1 MPTKMKPKLHLDK
14 GALFRQLGY
23 EPHVGQSKVHR
34 SRAKRRVLAC
44 GSRWG
49 KSLCAAMEA
58 VAAALVPRKRSM
70 GWVVAPTLELAD
82 KVFREIVILAAEH
95 LKHRIVELKQ
105 HEKKLVLYNLGG
117 GLSEVRGKTA
127 DNPVSLLGE
136 GLDWLIVDECS
147 RLKPEVWTSFLSQRL
162 IDKDG
167 WALLISTPKGKGWF
181 YEMWRR
187 GQGRDP
193 MYESWNA
200 PSWQNPHLRLDLIE
214 AERERLP
221 ERVFAQELGGQFIEG
236 AGAVFRYV
244 REAARGEELGYVRGD
259 SYYAGLDLAR
269 VEDYTVLLILDERKR
284 VVYVDRFTKLD
295 WAHQVERIRQGLE
308 GFGNPT
314 VLVDS
319 TGAGE
324 PVFEQLLR
332 AGCSAKP
339 YPFTMKS
346 KVALVDNLSLMLEK
360 RELTLPRA
368 DLCPELVDELESF
381 EYRITDQGHWKTGAV
396 GGAHD
401 DLVMALALAAWQ
413 VSEMNRVSWA
423 ETTLDGDIISAS
435 WLT

>member
-1 MPTKMKPKLHLDK
+1 MTPIRLSKA
-14 GALFRQLGY
+14 ALFERVGY
-23 EPHVGQSKVHR
+23 RPHAGQRLVHR
-34 SRAKRRVLAC
+34 SKAKRRVLAT

-49 KSLCAAMEA
+49 KSRCAAMEA
-58 VAAALVPRKRSM
+58 VAAALEPRKRSM
-70 GWVVAPTLELAD
+70 GWCVAPTLELAD
-82 KVFREIVILAAEH
+82 KVFREIVIIAAEH
-95 LKHRIVELKQ
+95 LTHRLVELKQ
-105 HEKKLVLYNLGG
+105 HDKKLVLRNLGG
-117 GLSEVRGKTA
+117 GLSEIRGKTA

-147 RLKPEVWTSFLSQRL
+147 RLKPEIWSSFLSQRL

-193 MYESWNA
+193 QYESWNA
-200 PSWQNPHLRLDLIE
+200 PSWQNPYLRKELIA

-236 AGAVFRYV
+236 AGSVFRYV
-244 REAARGEELGYVRGD
+244 REAATGGAATHNPELL
-259 SYYAGLDLAR
+259 YYAGLDLAR
-269 VEDYTVLLILDERKR
+269 VQDFTVLVILDEKKR
-284 VVYVDRFTKLD
+284 VVFVDRFTKMD
-295 WAHQVERIRQGLE
+295 WQNQVKRMRAGLLS
-308 GFGNPT
+308 FDDPP

-324 PVFEQLLR
+324 PIFEQLVR

-339 YPFTMKS
+339 YPFTARS
-346 KVALVDNLSLMLEK
+346 KVALVDNLALMLEK

-368 DLCPELVDELESF
+368 ELCPELLDELESF
-381 EYRITDQGHWKTGAV
+381 EYRISDQGHWKTGAV

-413 VSEMNRVSWA
+413 VADANRPYWC
-423 ETTLDGDIISAS
+423 ENTLFDGELVADSRRA
-435 WLT
+435 

>member
-1 MPTKMKPKLHLDK
+1 MTEIGLDK
-14 GALFRQLGY
+14 AALFRQLGY
-23 EPHVGQSKVHR
+23 RPHPGQWRVHR
-34 SRAKRRVLAC
+34 SKAKRRVLAC

-58 VAAALVPRKRSM
+58 IAAALEPRKRSM
-70 GWVVAPTLELAD
+70 GWVVAPTLELSE
-82 KVFREIVILAAEH
+82 KVFREAVILTAEH
-95 LKHRIVELKQ
+95 LKHRLVELKQ
-105 HEKKLVLYNLGG
+105 HEKKLVLRNLGG
-117 GLSEVRGKTA
+117 GLSEIRGKTA

-147 RLKPEVWTSFLSQRL
+147 RLKPEVWNSFLSQRL

-193 MYESWNA
+193 QYESWNA
-200 PSWQNPHLRLDLIE
+200 PSWQNPHLKRELIV
-214 AERERLP
+214 AEKERLP

-236 AGAVFRYV
+236 AGSVFRYV
-244 REAARGEELGYVRGD
+244 REAATGEAMSYKREF

-269 VEDYTVLLILDERKR
+269 VEDFTVLVILDERKH
-284 VVYVDRFTKLD
+284 VVFVDRFTRMD
-295 WAHQVERIRQGLE
+295 WANQIRRIRAGLDS
-308 GFGNPT
+308 FGNPP
-314 VLVDS
+314 VFVDS

-324 PVFEQLLR
+324 PIFEQLVR
-332 AGCSAKP
+332 AGCSAEP
-339 YPFTMKS
+339 YPFTARS
-346 KVALVDNLSLMLEK
+346 KVALVDNLALMLEK

-368 DLCPELVDELESF
+368 DLCPELLDELESF
-381 EYRITDQGHWKTGAV
+381 EYRISDQGHWKTGAV

-413 VSEMNRVSWA
+413 VADSNRPYWC
-423 ETTLDGDIISAS
+423 ETTLDGELIEESR
-435 WLT
+435 W